1 MRGARGVYSLKAAL
15 AAETISTYAQGIIPM
30 NSILTNPDRRMR
42 GIHYAGVV
50 CIFASV
56 LVLAPCLYSQA
67 DAPNNA
73 PRVVQQ
79 PEPDLYSMK
88 FDGRDVESLEQKLK
102 SEFPSDNVVV
112 APSARYVRLAA
123 FEVRNV
129 RLQELGKT
137 IEFLSEG
144 RLTVDVTARVKGTS
158 GNIWHIGSKRAA
170 GPAVTAIVKMRS
182 VAAPNLFGNE
192 ESVKR
197 IITEANELENFRL
210 RNIEE
215 TAIVRGGDFSGVVK
229 TEIRPLMAQKVFVL
243 VGNEE
248 GIAGVESFIKATE
261 QLAVEKAAEK
271 RALTT
276 SLAPKMRAV
285 VAPHLFAN
293 EERLE
298 KIGQE
303 FNTVQEAWNDVHTKL
318 MEMLGIDSRRGGVC
332 VEPHPKQKL
341 FVLYGS
347 EEGLAG
353 MESLI
358 QAAEKNAADEDAQEM
373 AIVMA
378 RAEEKAKKEAAEK
391 ADKGE

>member
-1 MRGARGVYSLKAAL
+1 MIPRMLRPVAHGVSVA
-15 AAETISTYAQGIIPM
+15 
-30 NSILTNPDRRMR
+30 
-42 GIHYAGVV
+42 
-50 CIFASV
+50 CIFAAA
-56 LVLAPCLYSQA
+56 LAPCLHAQSDSRQA
-67 DAPNNA
+67 TPQ
-73 PRVVQQ
+73 VLEQ
-79 PEPDLYSMK
+79 PESDLYSLK
-88 FDGRDVESLEQKLK
+88 FDGSDVNSLEQNLK
-102 SEFPSDNVVV
+102 STFPNDNVVV
-112 APSARYVRLAA
+112 APSAKYVRLDA

-144 RLTVDVTARVKGTS
+144 RLTVEVIVKVKGTI

-170 GPAVTAIVKMRS
+170 GPAAVANFKMRS

-192 ESVKR
+192 EGVER
-197 IITEANELENFRL
+197 IITDANQLENFRL

-215 TAIVRGGDFSGVVK
+215 TAMVRGGDFSGVVK

-271 RALTT
+271 RALTA

-285 VAPHLFAN
+285 VAPRLFAN
-293 EERLE
+293 EERLKKFTE
-298 KIGQE
+298 E
-303 FNTVQEAWNDVHTKL
+303 FNDVQAAWDDVHTKL
-318 MEMLGIDSRRGGVC
+318 LDLLGIDSRRGGVR
-332 VEPHPKQKL
+332 VEPHPEQKL

-347 EEGLAG
+347 AEGIAG

-358 QAAEKNAADEDAQEM
+358 HAAEKNASEEDAQETANMM
-373 AIVMA
+373 AR

-391 ADKGE
+391 AEKGE